1 MKDKCVIVGVIIV
14 LAAFGFMI
22 HDAKA
27 DSQQIM
33 ERFNRVQ
40 LLYDAGV
47 QQYDKGS
54 KFQGCYIIRQAIRE
68 SRWIGDDYQT
78 YNQLI
83 DLGKERCNSITSE
96 KRG

>member
-1 MKDKCVIVGVIIV
+1 MKDLLTIVGVIGIV
-14 LAAFGFMI
+14 GVFMFML

-27 DSQQIM
+27 DTQQIM

-40 LLYDAGV
+40 LLYSSGV

-83 DLGKERCNSITSE
+83 NLGKERCNSITSE
-96 KRG
+96 KK